1 LNLTELFALEDYE
14 GEDDED
20 NLTEDLDDY
29 YDDQSCLDD
38 DSEYDG
44 ECDRCHCHFHA
55 RHWPEYMNRERVPL
69 RECVEQRLTRIF
81 ETTPSLRLYNTL
93 LSISH
98 NIFETESHLSK
109 TLLEI
114 AGNTPDNLVA
124 ALNISVFLGD
134 ESTVASLLKLH
145 AYLLR
150 PRDAITLQSAVC
162 TLDDSEYQSK
172 GFAIL
177 EQELE
182 DSMRAI
188 HATIRSC
195 FSHIEDESNQK
206 ELLEILKLPPKSS
219 PRKERLEQ
227 WSEQVISSS
236 TLNPMAVAAIMMG
249 LPMFPGMDEGEDS
262 DLLNYVE
269 LDQNDPDLDDLREEL
284 EPNLKQRFDGWV
296 QLAQTMTGG
305 PALLAKLY
313 LKAVDLMPW
322 LRGFDAATEMIC
334 RYFTLFNLHTTITH
348 SLRSIRLRERPNKAH
363 VVDALA
369 ILNSFSK
376 MQRKKLNL
384 ARAEQTKKDANK
396 SKATSSS
403 SPNASSSSSPAPA
416 PAISFSFGPPP
427 VNIHGP
433 PLPLPFPFSVVP
445 GGMEDVD

>member
-1 LNLTELFALEDYE
+1 MELFALEDDD

-20 NLTEDLDDY
+20 NLSEDLDDY
-29 YDDQSCLDD
+29 YDDQSCLYD
-38 DSEYDG
+38 DSEYDNG
-44 ECDRCHCHFHA
+44 EYDRCHCHFHA
-55 RHWPEYMNRERVPL
+55 RHWPEYMNRARVPL

-98 NIFETESHLSK
+98 NIFKTESHLSK

-124 ALNISVFLGD
+124 ALNISVVLSD
-134 ESTVASLLKLH
+134 ESTVASLLKLY

-162 TLDDSEYQSK
+162 TLDNSEYQPN
-172 GFAIL
+172 GFSIL

-195 FSHIEDESNQK
+195 FSHIEDESNKK
-206 ELLEILKLPPKSS
+206 ELLEILKLPQKSS

-249 LPMFPGMDEGEDS
+249 LPMFPGMDEGEDN

-269 LDQNDPDLDDLREEL
+269 LDQNDPDLDDLREEFQ
-284 EPNLKQRFDGWV
+284 PNLKERFDGWI

-334 RYFTLFNLHTTITH
+334 RSFTLFNLHTTMTY

-363 VVDALA
+363 VADALA
-369 ILNSFSK
+369 ILNSFAK
-376 MQRKKLNL
+376 MQRKKLSL
-384 ARAEQTKKDANK
+384 ARSEQTKNDANE

-403 SPNASSSSSPAPA
+403 SLNASSSSSLPAPA
-416 PAISFSFGPPP
+416 PAISFFGPPP

-433 PLPLPFPFSVVP
+433 PPPLPFPFSGVP